1 MDNEHLAE
9 AYKDLNNL
17 TLNLLDSFSALSALS
32 SIDLRH
38 VDEPE
43 LLHHALK
50 ILIQNLVMNKC
61 SVFLLEDDHL
71 VNYAGLDWDGLLNG
85 ENIGSI
91 SFKKSLTASVAEGIM
106 GLAVRTKKLQHC
118 RNCATDPNFKVLPE
132 QTIGSL
138 ISVPIFQAGG
148 DVLGVLNISHPQADF
163 FNEWHERFLLV
174 YCNCLGQLLVS
185 FRLLNH
191 METEVA
197 KRTNQL
203 KQALE
208 DAQEKKEELRLFKTV
223 IDSSQEAVAI
233 SDSEGMPIYINP
245 AHEKLFGRS
254 LEQLRCKTCSSC
266 SATEATALDGTLMN
280 GAEIWEGELEATD
293 VYGRHFPMWRQSG
306 AVCDARNKMLYRFD
320 FMRDISQSRQ
330 ADEEKRHLE
339 AQLNHARKMEAVG
352 QLAGG
357 VAHDFSNIL
366 TTIIGY
372 SHIMIMKMDASDPLI
387 HFVNHILSASERA
400 TSLTQSLLTFSR
412 KQIINPQLLN
422 INEAIAR
429 INKLLIRLIREDI
442 EYRSV
447 LTEKRLTVMADVGQL
462 EQVLMNLATNARD
475 AMPQGGTLTVSTDIA
490 ELDSVFIH
498 QHGYGKKGTYAT
510 ISIADTGTGMDE
522 TTRQKIFEPFYTTK
536 EVGKG
541 TGLGLAIAYGSVK
554 QQNGYII
561 VDSVLGQGSVFKI
574 YLPLVSGY
582 IDEEQKS
589 ESPAIKKGSE
599 TVLIAEDDDN
609 VRKLNRALL
618 ESYGYRVLEAV
629 DGNEALHIFEMHGGE
644 IDLLVLDVV
653 MPKLNGKEVYDEIR
667 RRKPDMKAL
676 FTSGYAADI
685 IGSKGIQDEELN
697 IMAKPLSPIVFLKK
711 VRDILDMQ
719 I

>member
-1 MDNEHLAE
+1 
-9 AYKDLNNL
+9 
-17 TLNLLDSFSALSALS
+17 
-32 SIDLRH
+32 
-38 VDEPE
+38 
-43 LLHHALK
+43 
-50 ILIQNLVMNKC
+50 
-61 SVFLLEDDHL
+61 
-71 VNYAGLDWDGLLNG
+71 
-85 ENIGSI
+85 
-91 SFKKSLTASVAEGIM
+91 
-106 GLAVRTKKLQHC
+106 
-118 RNCATDPNFKVLPE
+118 
-132 QTIGSL
+132 
-138 ISVPIFQAGG
+138 
-148 DVLGVLNISHPQADF
+148 
-163 FNEWHERFLLV
+163 
-174 YCNCLGQLLVS
+174 
-185 FRLLNH
+185 
-191 METEVA
+191 
-197 KRTNQL
+197 
-203 KQALE
+203 
-208 DAQEKKEELRLFKTV
+208 
-223 IDSSQEAVAI
+223 
-233 SDSEGMPIYINP
+233 
-245 AHEKLFGRS
+245 
-254 LEQLRCKTCSSC
+254 
-266 SATEATALDGTLMN
+266 
-280 GAEIWEGELEATD
+280 
-293 VYGRHFPMWRQSG
+293 
-306 AVCDARNKMLYRFD
+306 
-320 FMRDISQSRQ
+320 
-330 ADEEKRHLE
+330 
-339 AQLNHARKMEAVG
+339 
-352 QLAGG
+352 
-357 VAHDFSNIL
+357 
-366 TTIIGY
+366 
-372 SHIMIMKMDASDPLI
+372 LI